1 MLIGSLLLGIGALL
15 GLSVLALLVGGRHWG
30 TPLIYAAGL
39 ALSLGL
45 LALAGAALLRDGPA
59 QTLVLPLGLPWIGMH
74 FRLDAL
80 AAFFLVVVNLGGA
93 GACLYG
99 IGYGRHAAEP
109 LRVLPFVPA
118 FLAGMNLVP
127 LADDAF
133 TFLVAWEF
141 MSLASWVLV
150 VAEHRGADNVE
161 AGYIYL
167 AMAALGTFALLLA
180 FGLLAGPAG
189 GYAFASMRAAHVT
202 PLVAAAVLGLVLF
215 GAGAKA
221 GLVPLHVWLPRAH
234 PVAPSHVSALMSG
247 VMTKVAIYAVIRI
260 VFDLL
265 GPPVW
270 WWGIVVMGFGGA
282 SALMGILYAL
292 FETDLKRVLA
302 YSTIENVGF
311 VFVGLGLALAFRA
324 DGMAAAAALA
334 LTAAL
339 LHVLNHAL
347 LKSLLFYGA
356 GAVLGASGIRD
367 MERMGG
373 LIHRMPVTAVAVLGG
388 AIGLSALPP
397 FNAFVSEWLT
407 FQAILLSPA
416 LPQWGLKL
424 LVPAVGALLAL
435 AAALAATCF
444 VRLYGIVFLGRPRSD
459 AAAGAHETDPFSAAA
474 MLIFAGLAL
483 LLGVVPGFALD
494 ALGAPVAAVLG
505 VHMPAELRLPWLS
518 IAPLA
523 ASRGTYN
530 GLLVCLFIAGSAAL
544 VAAATRLFAPRR
556 TTRGPAWDCGFPD
569 PSPALQYSAAG
580 FAEPIRRV
588 FGPTLFRSRTSV
600 RMPPPGE
607 TRPARLVVHSHDLI
621 WETLYAP
628 VAGLVAAASTR
639 LNVMQ
644 FLTIRRYL
652 SLVFAVLVILLLVL
666 ALWR

>member
-1 MLIGSLLLGIGALL
+1 MSLLAGIGLL
-15 GLSVLALLVGGRHWG
+15 LALSVLALFVGARPAG
-30 TPLIYAAGL
+30 TPLVYAIGL
-39 ALSLGL
+39 VLSLFL
-45 LALAGAALLRDGPA
+45 LAVSGSALLRAGPA
-59 QTLVLPLGLPWIGMH
+59 QTLVLPLGLPWIGTH
-74 FRLDAL
+74 LRLDAL
-80 AAFFLVVVNLGGA
+80 AAFFLVVINLGGA

-109 LRVLPFVPA
+109 LRVLPLVPA

-141 MSLASWVLV
+141 MSLASWALV
-150 VAEHRGADNVE
+150 VAEHRGAGHVE

-167 AMAALGTFALLLA
+167 AMAVLGTFALLLA

-189 GYAFASMRAAHVT
+189 DYAFASMRAAHAA
-202 PLVAAAVLGLVLF
+202 PPVAAVVLGLVLF

-221 GLVPLHVWLPRAH
+221 GLVPMHVWLPRAH

-265 GPPVW
+265 GPPAW
-270 WWGIVVMGFGGA
+270 WWGLVVMGFGGA

-311 VFVGLGLALAFRA
+311 VFAGLGLALAFRA

-339 LHVLNHAL
+339 LHVLNHAV
-347 LKSLLFYGA
+347 LKSLQFFGA
-356 GAVLGASGIRD
+356 GAVLGASGLRD
-367 MERMGG
+367 MDRMGG
-373 LIHRMPVTAVAVLGG
+373 LIHRMKVTSVAMLAG

-459 AAAGAHETDPFSAAA
+459 AAAAAHETDPFSATA
-474 MLIFAGLAL
+474 MVIFAGLAL
-483 LLGVVPGFALD
+483 LLGIVPGP
-494 ALGAPVAAVLG
+494 ALGALRPAVASVLG
-505 VHMPAELRLPWLS
+505 TLQPAALRLPWLS

-530 GLLVCLFIAGSAAL
+530 GLLVFLFIAGSAAL
-544 VAAATRLFAPRR
+544 VAVAIRLVAPGRTR
-556 TTRGPAWDCGFPD
+556 RGPAWDCGFPD
-569 PSPALQYSAAG
+569 PSPSLQYSAGG

-588 FGPTLFRSRTSV
+588 FGPVLFRSRTSV
-600 RMPPPGE
+600 HMPPPGE
-607 TRPARLVVHSHDLI
+607 TRPARLVVRSHDVV
-621 WETLYAP
+621 WEVLYAP
-628 VAGLVAAASTR
+628 VAGLVAAASSR

-652 SLVFAVLVILLLVL
+652 SLVFALLVILLLVL